1 MPGAKLFEERG
12 VANKKPACAGF
23 LFCLRSVMLSALLL
37 EQVQRQERRLL
48 LEQVQ
53 RQVQVLRQQVPVQ
66 QQERV
71 QRQEQEQQQE
81 LRQVCHRKQLKQEP
95 TGQQQERR
103 VSLLIPREIVK
114 QHKGLPNF

>member
-1 MPGAKLFEERG
+1 LFEERG

-37 EQVQRQERRLL
+37 EQEQVQRQERRLL
-48 LEQVQ
+48 LEQAQ
-53 RQVQVLRQQVPVQ
+53 RQVQALRQQVPVQ

-71 QRQEQEQQQE
+71 QRQVQEQQQE

-95 TGQQQERR
+95 TGRQQERI